1 MMPRLNPAQLVLA
14 AICIA
19 LAVVLG
25 YILLAPLP
33 DIAVSPVQARSEAV
47 DDTPPA
53 RFEAPPRQ
61 AFAEV
66 DDRSVFNPLRVR
78 VSAPFQPG
86 TNSATTLPTD
96 LSLIGVILDGDTRL
110 ALFRSPAAP
119 LAVSVPVGGS
129 IEGWQV
135 TRVDPDRVGLRAG
148 GPEQEIKL
156 STEKPAGLAPGVG
169 PNGAPGFGPPNVNR
183 PNFIRN
189 NPNNN
194 VNNNNGNN
202 NNGNNNNNANNN
214 SNNNNNDDND
224 DDNN

>member
-1 MMPRLNPAQLVLA
+1 MLRLNPAQLVLSA
-14 AICIA
+14 LCAG
-19 LAVVLG
+19 LAVLLG

-33 DIAVSPVQARSEAV
+33 EIAVAQIQARSEPV

-53 RFEAPPRQ
+53 RFDAPPKQ

-86 TNSATTLPTD
+86 AASATALPTD
-96 LSLIGVILDGDTRL
+96 LSLIGVILDGETRL
-110 ALFRSPAAP
+110 ALFKSPVAP

-135 TRVDPDRVGLRAG
+135 TRVESDSVGLRAG
-148 GPEQEIKL
+148 GPEQEMKL
-156 STEKPAGLAPGVG
+156 SAEKPTGVG
-169 PNGAPGFGPPNVNR
+169 PNGAPGFGPPNFSR
-183 PNFIRN
+183 PNFLRN

-194 VNNNNGNN
+194 TINNSNNGNN
-202 NNGNNNNNANNN
+202 NNGNNNNNN
-214 SNNNNNDDND
+214 NNNNNDDD
-224 DDNN
+224 DDN